1 MKKPVKILIAFSLI
15 IIAILLFLV
24 SKVVFDPKSNPEE
37 ATDTTEVSKE
47 SSYLKDTEKIYR
59 VKEYNA
65 KKKQDLIFDL
75 SFIGTSKGYDT
86 WYGADTYLEKE
97 NQYGLFYGQDK
108 ILAYPVQEGKK
119 WSVGPFDFTI
129 ESVTETVKTPAG
141 TFENAVKVKTTEAD
155 SKEYSLTY
163 YANGVGQILKESVD
177 SSTKKTI
184 RYELLEIK
192 EK

>member
-1 MKKPVKILIAFSLI
+1 MIAFSLI

-65 KKKQDLIFDL
+65 KKKQDLIFNL

-129 ESVTETVKTPAG
+129 ESVNETVKTPAG

-163 YANGVGQILKESVD
+163 YVNGVGQVLKESVD